1 MLYHEDDPRPELHIG
16 DGIELGGIMAAHMIR
31 AVAEGR
37 PDEAEQLWD
46 NARWVDGGR
55 HLVAELAKIA
65 VNAMQDMVTM
75 MQRSGQYEYV
85 PTVGELADDLRARYR
100 FNHEATE
107 QINKMTGE
115 QDS

>member
-16 DGIELGGIMAAHMIR
+16 DATELGGIMAAHMIR
-31 AVAEGR
+31 AVAEGK
-37 PDEAEQLWD
+37 PDEAEQLWL
-46 NARWVDGGR
+46 NAQAVDGGR
-55 HLVAELAKIA
+55 HLVAALANIA
-65 VNAMQDMVTM
+65 AGALTEAVEAIRLTGSYDH
-75 MQRSGQYEYV
+75 V
-85 PTVGELADDLRARYR
+85 PSVGWLCDDLRRRYR